1 MKLEQRLELVKIVI
15 KIIAIVLLFCAYAGI
30 AVAIFTAYIA
40 VEYWRWNIKFKRDM
54 EEFNQDMLF

>member
-15 KIIAIVLLFCAYAGI
+15 KIIAVVLLFCAYPGI
-30 AVAIFTAYIA
+30 AVAIFIAYIT
-40 VEYWRWNIKFKRDM
+40 VEYWRWHFQFKRDM